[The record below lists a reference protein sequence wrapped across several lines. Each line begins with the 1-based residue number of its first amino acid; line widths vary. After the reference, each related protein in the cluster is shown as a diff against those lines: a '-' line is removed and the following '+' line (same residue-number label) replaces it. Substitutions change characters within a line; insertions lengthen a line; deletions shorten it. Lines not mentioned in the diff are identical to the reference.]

1 MLEINNQYNHIRAK
15 VQTEVLK
22 QFFGDTLEQ
31 DVDKIPFYIIPKE
44 RVPARCC
51 IYKERAMIRYRIM
64 AMLGIN
70 IEEDDDEMKSLSE
83 YVKEVLEKD
92 TPPFPSSPPSPQLV
106 RPALRTAT
114 SSAMHVGG
122 VLPGRV
128 LPTVLRIASPSQTA
142 RPISMRVGVSV
153 AASAK
158 GFARSMLWSIS
169 LSLANRLALSMR

>member
-92 TPPFPSSPPSPQLV
+92 TPPVPILTTISTACSACPPDRYL
-106 RPALRTAT
+106 
-114 SSAMHVGG
+114 
-122 VLPGRV
+122 
-128 LPTVLRIASPSQTA
+128 
-142 RPISMRVGVSV
+142 ISD
-153 AASAK
+153 A
-158 GFARSMLWSIS
+158 
-169 LSLANRLALSMR
+169 